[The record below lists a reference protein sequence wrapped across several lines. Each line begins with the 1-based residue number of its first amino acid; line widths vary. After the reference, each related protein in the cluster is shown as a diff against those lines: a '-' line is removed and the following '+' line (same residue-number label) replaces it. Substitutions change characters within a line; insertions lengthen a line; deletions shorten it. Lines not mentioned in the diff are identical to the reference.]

1 MNTFKTGMLM
11 FAMTG
16 LLIMV
21 GGLIGKSNG
30 VIFAFV
36 FAMVMNGVGYW
47 FSDKIALGMSG
58 ARPVDESEAPELYGI
73 VQRLCVQ
80 AQIPMPKLYI
90 APSEMPNAFA
100 TGRDPEHAAVV
111 VYEGL
116 LRILGHDE
124 VEGVLAHELSHVKNR
139 DILISSVAATLA
151 GAVMMLSNI
160 AKFGLIFGGYS
171 DRDREGGGLGVLVGI
186 IVAPIAAML
195 IQLAVSRSREYQA
208 DATGAQISGKPL
220 GLANALMR
228 LDNASQ
234 YVQANVSPSSAHMYI
249 VNPLHGGGL
258 AGLFSTHP
266 PIAERVDR
274 LKAIARDMGQYTA

>member
-1 MNTFKTGMLM
+1 
-11 FAMTG
+11 
-16 LLIMV
+16 
-21 GGLIGKSNG
+21 
-30 VIFAFV
+30 
-36 FAMVMNGVGYW
+36 
-47 FSDKIALGMSG
+47 
-58 ARPVDESEAPELYGI
+58 
-73 VQRLCVQ
+73 
-80 AQIPMPKLYI
+80 MPKLYI